1 MESIL
6 KDQIGKNRKKNIAVL
21 VAVFLIFAT
30 ACSSSDV
37 KVADEGDIPTSEE
50 TGSEEAESSETE
62 ESTAEAATEETEEE
76 ETEEEETEEETEEA
90 FECPWDVGAKNG
102 TTLFNYFF

>member
-1 MESIL
+1 MTGSFIYITDKHKGKPMESIL

-37 KVADEGDIPTSEE
+37 KVADEGDPR
-50 TGSEEAESSETE
+50 GQR
-62 ESTAEAATEETEEE
+62 
-76 ETEEEETEEETEEA
+76 
-90 FECPWDVGAKNG
+90 NQ
-102 TTLFNYFF
+102 

>member
-50 TGSEEAESSETE
+50 TGDGTEEAESSETE
-62 ESTAEAATEETEEE
+62 ESTAEAATEETEED
-76 ETEEEETEEETEEA
+76 EA
-90 FECPWDVGAKNG
+90 VE
-102 TTLFNYFF
+102 